1 MGARQ
6 IPRQNQKMKTRPLFQ
21 NRRTHLGAVL
31 TTAAALLLLGSVN
44 PAFAKKGGGGKPG
57 GEDPPPDPDPVE
69 VPFRYQITW
78 HEAEFSNDIID
89 LSDVASDGT
98 VVGRFKPDG
107 VYGSNIAFI
116 RFPDGSNMNLE
127 DLLIEENEVAADSRV
142 TYAYRICDGLL
153 LGIDIYASDGRMYCG
168 ALKLNPDGTFVWFT
182 AFEGLGGKDTILLD
196 ATEAGEFL
204 IATGDFAD
212 GPTGGISFG
221 GSTTLSVWDPAAG
234 TTLTLPGPVEGGQ
247 AGWFYASSI
256 SDNGTAFLG
265 GSLYDYVN
273 GNFVE
278 TPTSDTTLTPVDLGD
293 DGTAIAAIAGAQIKR
308 NRWEPSSFARW
319 IPGTAQWET
328 IISSNSLQGKAYAN
342 GSGEIAGS
350 TGGGIFVF
358 HDDYGLQSVND
369 MILPSQVSQWNSG
382 ASFLVYGISDPIQD
396 APYSGVILGRE
407 SGGSYFTLT
416 PVVD

>member
-1 MGARQ
+1 
-6 IPRQNQKMKTRPLFQ
+6 MKIRPLFQ

-31 TTAAALLLLGSVN
+31 TTAAAFLLLGSVN

-89 LSDVASDGT
+89 LRDVASDGT
-98 VVGRFKPDG
+98 VVGSVKPGG
-107 VYGSNIAFI
+107 VYGSNIAVA
-116 RFPDGSNMNLE
+116 RFPDGPFSDGFDVNLE
-127 DLLIEENEVAADSRV
+127 DLLIEATEVPADQVVDAWRV
-142 TYAYRICDGLL
+142 TYAFRICDNLL
-153 LGIDIYASDGRMYCG
+153 LGVDLYDETGRMYCG
-168 ALKLNPDGTFVWFT
+168 AVKLLPDGKLDWF
-182 AFEGLGGKDTILLD
+182 ALLEDLGGNDAFLLD
-196 ATEAGEFL
+196 ATEGGEFL
-204 IATGDFAD
+204 IATGDFAN

-247 AGWFYASSI
+247 AGWFYASYI

-319 IPGTAQWET
+319 IPGPGQWET
-328 IISSNSLQGKAYAN
+328 IISASSLQGKAYIN
-342 GSGEIAGS
+342 GAGEIAGS
-350 TGGGIFVF
+350 TGSGIFVF
-358 HDDYGLQSVND
+358 HDAYGLQSVND

-416 PVVD
+416 PVVE